1 MIQEDLAIKY
11 QAKLIEVQGNLEKL
25 KTLEIKTTMV
35 ETEINKIDSS
45 LEKDVADCYE
55 KFSNMNSDSMLKE
68 SLSSIYNIKMKSLDK
83 INDRITSEYEEY
95 HKIYTDLKYIQE
107 RLKENENIELSTIVS
122 NTLSLLKRMR
132 YSSTIDYEQERKIVE
147 EVYQVVYQ
155 VMKIELVS
163 LGTDTILNE
172 VKNHEQ
178 DISYITK
185 LIKEEGLKL
194 QDSNK
199 QIQLKLREI
208 DKYGFDNTYYLD
220 KDLIKTLALLE
231 NPNLLSPI
239 KDNFLTKLENY
250 QDVLNKIQ
258 KGNQLNE
265 KGKERVLELKKINK
279 KLSYQKLGKKISL
292 CINLGLLAVALFHEI
307 KFSKNLAVDTVYKT
321 TTIVYDSSNPNQGE
335 VVTKEEYVK
344 EMENSIH
351 LVEYSPWDRP
361 GYFRSKY
368 KRTVYTYFKDSNRSS
383 NFNLWGLYDNLEEY
397 LSSDLKNVL
406 IYNETTESS
415 TEIPEDLN
423 SYSENKYVI
432 TQVKQDRSMV
442 DKKDSPVKFIL
453 ISGSFSI
460 ITIIIDACV
469 YHFVISKNS
478 LKSLRNKKEKGE
490 RILQTQ
496 EQLLLENQEQLR
508 ELYREL
514 STLKYETQDEYNHLP
529 TLLQQDEEVKQKML
543 VIKENSINHTIS

>member
-1 MIQEDLAIKY
+1 MKLELA
-11 QAKLIEVQGNLEKL
+11 
-25 KTLEIKTTMV
+25 
-35 ETEINKIDSS
+35 
-45 LEKDVADCYE
+45 
-55 KFSNMNSDSMLKE
+55 
-68 SLSSIYNIKMKSLDK
+68 
-83 INDRITSEYEEY
+83 
-95 HKIYTDLKYIQE
+95 
-107 RLKENENIELSTIVS
+107 
-122 NTLSLLKRMR
+122 
-132 YSSTIDYEQERKIVE
+132 
-147 EVYQVVYQ
+147 
-155 VMKIELVS
+155 S

-199 QIQLKLREI
+199 QIQLKLLEI
-208 DKYGFDNTYYLD
+208 NRHGFNNTYYLD
-220 KDLIKTLALLE
+220 KDLIITLALLE
-231 NPNLLSPI
+231 NPGLLSPI

-250 QDVLNKIQ
+250 QDVSNKIQ
-258 KGNQLNE
+258 KENQFNE

-307 KFSKNLAVDTVYKT
+307 KFSRNLAVDTVYKT

-344 EMENSIH
+344 KLENSIQ
-351 LVEYSPWDRP
+351 LVEYSPWDSP
-361 GYFRSKY
+361 GYFRSEYQRHVYKY
-368 KRTVYTYFKDSNRSS
+368 SKIETGSI
-383 NFNLWGLYDNLEEY
+383 NLWGLYNNLEEY
-397 LSSDLKNVL
+397 LTPNLKDKV
-406 IYNETTESS
+406 YYTQTTESS
-415 TEIPEDLN
+415 TEIPEDIN

-432 TQVKQDRSMV
+432 TQVKQDKSMV

-453 ISGSFSI
+453 IFGSFSI

-469 YHFVISKNS
+469 YHLVISKNS
-478 LKSLRNKKEKGE
+478 LKSLRNKKKEEK
-490 RILQTQ
+490 RSLKTQ
-496 EQLLLENQEQLR
+496 EQLLLENR
-508 ELYREL
+508 EKLIDLYQEL
-514 STLKYETQDEYNHLP
+514 STLKHEAQDEYNHLP